1 MWAIENTKALLLS
14 NGFKVAQIY
23 ENGFSSTPYRI
34 LVIPT
39 HSHSHLHAYNT
50 FTFDKLHTFNFIHHK
65 IPICSYKYTIT
76 NTQESWYIQKIHQ
89 NPNDTH
95 FYSHNK
101 VNSIKMIKQLTYKQ
115 SKTKQKGKTSTR
127 QVCIPKIFPPI
138 SSHTQLVRTII
149 VPPPPSSIMYSN
161 EF

>member
-1 MWAIENTKALLLS
+1 M
-14 NGFKVAQIY
+14 
-23 ENGFSSTPYRI
+23 
-34 LVIPT
+34 IPT
-39 HSHSHLHAYNT
+39 HSHLHAYNT
-50 FTFDKLHTFNFIHHK
+50 FTFDKLHTFNFIRHM
-65 IPICSYKYTIT
+65 YKDTIT

-138 SSHTQLVRTII
+138 SSHTQLVHTII
-149 VPPPPSSIMYSN
+149 APRPLLHYVFKWILINLKTCWKQKIETKFQHFKPRPFKVGLIIDM
-161 EF
+161 FKFH